1 MQEFDPIIEQNK
13 QFKCIICSLEISTKN
28 IGKKHLKSKLHLQNV
43 SKTFVCIC
51 CSYATPHKKIYDNHI
66 KSEKHNLKVASYDK
80 EFYCVHCNK
89 TFFTKLNEFITHQQ
103 SCIIKIKS
111 TNKSNQSNQFNQ
123 TKHAEEI
130 STSNKTEI
138 INELKKL
145 FIPVVDELKQ
155 DLSDLKSTKID
166 SVAIKKMIREGV
178 DESKLAKTSSVL
190 FNTLIKNHSDNP
202 PLLTLSEDCSENLLH
217 NTFKPKAKQIV
228 KLSEP
233 KDDKY
238 LLQKQILKSYKNK
251 TYIDDI
257 TNLILSQI
265 KTNNINT
272 QSIFISDISRLNYF
286 IKLTVKDWHTDKKG
300 VKIAEKVINPIMD
313 IISKK
318 LKEYY
323 FNINEDEYKDVIEL
337 REDEIHLREL
347 IKEIKDGKLGNQ
359 ILIKLAPYLQYQN
372 EEV

>member
-1 MQEFDPIIEQNK
+1 MQDFNPIIENNK
-13 QFKCIICSLEISTKN
+13 QFKCIICNLEFSTKI
-28 IGKKHLKSKLHLQNV
+28 IGKKHLKSKIHLQNV
-43 SKTFVCIC
+43 AKTLVCIY

-66 KSEKHNLKVASYDK
+66 KSEKHNAKVASYDK
-80 EFYCVHCNK
+80 DYDREFRCMYCNNIFFMKLSKFIAHQNECN
-89 TFFTKLNEFITHQQ
+89 TETKDTPPI
-103 SCIIKIKS
+103 
-111 TNKSNQSNQFNQ
+111 NKPN
-123 TKHAEEI
+123 EEI
-130 STSNKTEI
+130 PTTRTEI
-138 INELKKL
+138 INEFKKL
-145 FIPVVDELKQ
+145 IIPVVDEIKQ

-166 SVAIKKMIREGV
+166 TVQIKKMIREGV
-178 DESKLAKTSSVL
+178 DESKLAKTSSAL
-190 FNTLIKNHSDNP
+190 FNTLIKNHSNNP

-217 NTFKPKAKQIV
+217 DTFKPKTKQIV

-300 VKIAEKVINPIMD
+300 IKIAEKVINPIMD

-323 FNINEDEYKDVIEL
+323 FNINEEEYSNLIEL

-347 IKEIKDGKLGNQ
+347 IKEIKDGKLGSQ
-359 ILIKLAPYLQYQN
+359 ILIKIAPFLQYQN
-372 EEV
+372 EEVRS